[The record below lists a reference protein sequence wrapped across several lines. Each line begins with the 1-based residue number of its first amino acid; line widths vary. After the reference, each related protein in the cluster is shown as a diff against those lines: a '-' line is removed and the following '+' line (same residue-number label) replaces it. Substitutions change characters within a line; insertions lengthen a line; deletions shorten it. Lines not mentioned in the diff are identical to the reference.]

1 MPDLHW
7 PHYDA
12 AAPSSFSK
20 KDDHAGPSG
29 ETLPKNTSHDKER
42 DPHDYYFDFADKT
55 REKLVARDLWVE
67 SPEDGKWHAK
77 PDAGERL
84 KTSFSTVLT
93 SFVSLGASD
102 QAEEPDNLFPG
113 IVFSAGFVIAP
124 ITGAIFVF
132 NKIVSALKKAFPSQ
146 STYLDQTGKLG
157 YLSASAAHSA
167 VSAAL
172 PIVSE
177 IRASS
182 IDPIFSIVLVS
193 IELLLGFYATA
204 TATQASLA
212 RQDSKCGHLTDLIN
226 AKPDAEAFVGKAR
239 AGERASASEA
249 AAYEKFMT
257 AVSRLDRL
265 SAGSAF
271 DSKIAATT
279 ATKEWLWFGGAV
291 IGNETAYKNLASTQ
305 IGVNGSELIGTT
317 LSEMAL
323 ALVANITDLVHGT
336 VMACKLE
343 KGIQNL
349 NSFGD
354 KLHDFSGKATGPVMK
369 SLIKGL
375 DRLLDKNIDDGK
387 LEQNFSKFRIF
398 KALALISI
406 GIVAIAALA
415 SSAVL
420 ALPWLMGVAAGVF
433 LAAFFVALMVRLFR
447 TTDGVRDD
455 EKAKKEFKERG
466 KEAGFYYPR
475 FVNDLTRGEK
485 NKFFLFHA
493 LSVSFVDIPD
503 FWEKEN
509 ELNLLFATLNFRE
522 TEIALLKTLA
532 KTYEVPAENDDN
544 REEREINRKGN
555 IKLVRKELTRMM
567 ELKLAGA

>member
-1 MPDLHW
+1 MESMIDLNWRYH
-7 PHYDA
+7 DA
-12 AAPSSFSK
+12 ASPLSVSNEAGQAGFGDELLPEETWK
-20 KDDHAGPSG
+20 KKS
-29 ETLPKNTSHDKER
+29 E
-42 DPHDYYFDFADKT
+42 DPHDYYFDFADKA
-55 REKLVARDLWVE
+55 REKLVARDLWVK
-67 SPEDGKWHAK
+67 SPEDEKWHAM

-84 KTSFSTVLT
+84 KTAFSTVLT

-102 QAEEPDNLFPG
+102 QAEKPDALLPG

-146 STYLDQTGKLG
+146 GSYLDQTGKLG
-157 YLSASAAHSA
+157 YLSSTVAHSA

-193 IELLLGFYATA
+193 IELLLGFYATV

-226 AKPDAEAFVGKAR
+226 AKPDAESFLGKVR

-257 AVSRLDRL
+257 AIDRLDRL
-265 SAGSAF
+265 SAGSQF

-305 IGVNGSELIGTT
+305 IGVNGAELIGTT
-317 LSEMAL
+317 ISEGVI
-323 ALVANITDLVHGT
+323 ALVANITDLVHG
-336 VMACKLE
+336 VVVACKLE

-349 NSFGD
+349 NSLGD
-354 KLHDFSGKATGPVMK
+354 KLHDFSGKATWPVMK
-369 SLIKGL
+369 SLIKGI
-375 DRLLDKNIDDGK
+375 DGLLGKNIDDGK
-387 LEQNFSKFRIF
+387 FEQNFSKFRIF

-420 ALPWLMGVAAGVF
+420 AMPWLMGVAAGAI
-433 LAAFFVALMVRLFR
+433 LAAFFVVLIVRLFR
-447 TTDGVRDD
+447 TTDSVRDD
-455 EKAKKEFKERG
+455 EKAEEEFTRKFQES
-466 KEAGFYYPR
+466 EIEFY
-475 FVNDLTRGEK
+475 
-485 NKFFLFHA
+485 
-493 LSVSFVDIPD
+493 SFP
-503 FWEKEN
+503 
-509 ELNLLFATLNFRE
+509 
-522 TEIALLKTLA
+522 
-532 KTYEVPAENDDN
+532 
-544 REEREINRKGN
+544 
-555 IKLVRKELTRMM
+555 
-567 ELKLAGA
+567 